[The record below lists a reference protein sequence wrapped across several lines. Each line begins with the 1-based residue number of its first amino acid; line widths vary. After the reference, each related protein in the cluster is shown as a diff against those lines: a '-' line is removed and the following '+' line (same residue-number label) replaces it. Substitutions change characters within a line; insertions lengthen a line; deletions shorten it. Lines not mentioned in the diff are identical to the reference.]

1 MNNSNQ
7 ESLVKCIPAKPVKY
21 VAYQE
26 YLELVKLVPIG
37 KVAREQ
43 DILVYLA
50 KKYNVDNIAVD
61 YYNSVGINSYEIPLW
76 RVLSTRGYLYN
87 SRYYTKDR
95 QKELLTEGGHNII
108 TCGVNDRSLMVKDYK
123 SYLFDFNTI

>member
-1 MNNSNQ
+1 MNNSKQ

-95 QKELLTEGGHNII
+95 QKELLTEEGHNII
-108 TCGVNDRSLMVKDYK
+108 TCGVNDRSLVVKDYK